1 MQKKCKKSW
10 TAKNF
15 PCFYE
20 ICRKVF
26 FNWIKK
32 IFWIIFGIFLV
43 FEKKISVWKK
53 RKGSGLGFFWIFV
66 DAKVKRAL
74 ESFGKPN
81 KSRNQK
87 INAFATFFFSTWN
100 FLKKKFRCC
109 SVFFGFFLFSFFKG
123 SFFFLRFFLRF
134 F

>member
-1 MQKKCKKSW
+1 MQKIAKKVQKKLNSKKLSLFLW
-10 TAKNF
+10 NLQKSFFQLDKKNF
-15 PCFYE
+15 LDHFWN
-20 ICRKVF
+20 F
-26 FNWIKK
+26 FG
-32 IFWIIFGIFLV
+32 FW
-43 FEKKISVWKK
+43 KKISVWKK

-109 SVFFGFFLFSFFKG
+109 SVFLVFFFFLFLKVLFSF
-123 SFFFLRFFLRF
+123 
-134 F
+134 